1 MSVIGRLSRLL
12 SLTKAMCVTVSGYL
26 TMIIVS
32 RLLAY
37 INNKTTTIVAQ
48 SDISVVGLI
57 GEREVVT

>member
-1 MSVIGRLSRLL
+1 MESYGNKLSGTTNVAR
-12 SLTKAMCVTVSGYL
+12 YL
-26 TMIIVS
+26 T
-32 RLLAY
+32 Y

>member
-1 MSVIGRLSRLL
+1 LL